1 MTRYRKVLITGAGGQ
16 LGQALQASAPEHAEI
31 AACSREQFDLTD
43 RLRVEET
50 ISTFRPEVIIN
61 AAAYTAVDRA
71 EEEPKQAFAV
81 NGEGPGLLAAA
92 AAEYGSVLV
101 HVSTDFVFDGSKG
114 SPYRPDDSPSPL
126 GVYGR
131 SKLAGEAA
139 VQRLIP
145 GRHLIVRTSWL
156 YAASGRNFVATM
168 LRLLQARD
176 ELSVVVDQV
185 GTPTWAAGLARA
197 LWVMLEKEFRGVYHW
212 SDAGVASWYDFAV
225 SIQEEALSLGLLER
239 EKPIRPIPSSEF
251 PTPAERPASSVLD
264 KTSTWQELGYTAPH
278 WRKSLRQ
285 MLLEMQGSSSL

>member
-1 MTRYRKVLITGAGGQ
+1 M
-16 LGQALQASAPEHAEI
+16 
-31 AACSREQFDLTD
+31 
-43 RLRVEET
+43 
-50 ISTFRPEVIIN
+50 
-61 AAAYTAVDRA
+61 
-71 EEEPKQAFAV
+71 
-81 NGEGPGLLAAA
+81 
-92 AAEYGSVLV
+92 
-101 HVSTDFVFDGSKG
+101 
-114 SPYRPDDSPSPL
+114 
-126 GVYGR
+126 
-131 SKLAGEAA
+131 
-139 VQRLIP
+139 
-145 GRHLIVRTSWL
+145 
-156 YAASGRNFVATM
+156 ATM

-285 MLLEMQGSSSL
+285 MLLEMQGSFSL